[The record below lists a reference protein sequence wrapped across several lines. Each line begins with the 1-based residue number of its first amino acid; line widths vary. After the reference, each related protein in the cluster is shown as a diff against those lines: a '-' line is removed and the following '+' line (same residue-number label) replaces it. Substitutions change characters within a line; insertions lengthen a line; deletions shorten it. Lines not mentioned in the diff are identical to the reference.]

1 MLTATLKWFGG
12 KANNLFKM
20 EEKGISV
27 PKTWV
32 ISNNYPLFLYKQYN
46 IESNDIESVK
56 YFLDNLPKK
65 VYRELFEEVSD
76 FIKNNREIKR
86 FAVRSSQ
93 TYEDGKENSF
103 SGLFYTGLN
112 ISKTGD
118 ITDEII
124 RCWKESYNDG
134 VIEYSKRV
142 SDFNVVP
149 CSVIIQQFI
158 QSEKS
163 GVVFR
168 WNDKIII
175 DSNFGLAKSIVDGE
189 TGCDELIIDDLT
201 KQIISYTNNKSYAII
216 PINSRVNP
224 NNGDIVQY
232 NNLSNLQIAEF
243 DNTTSTLK
251 VKLDEESKKM
261 EVLEEQE
268 IGELLN
274 TCEKV
279 SQELDIENYDVEWT
293 FYEKKL
299 YILQCRPLTKP
310 ITVNKLNSEKN
321 LGIGLVSG
329 EATGIAVKVE
339 NEKDLKKLPDKN
351 FILITKKLY
360 GSTILAANKATGCM
374 LQSKSPLSHSAIIA
388 REIGIPVIGAV
399 NLDTIVEGEFYYI
412 NGETGD
418 YKIVDMVENSNEKGL
433 SNTRLEKVDVS
444 DFDEY
449 FDYSINL

>member
-201 KQIISYTNNKSYAII
+201 KQIISYTSNKSYAII

-293 FYEKKL
+293 FYEKN
-299 YILQCRPLTKP
+299 YT
-310 ITVNKLNSEKN
+310 
-321 LGIGLVSG
+321 
-329 EATGIAVKVE
+329 
-339 NEKDLKKLPDKN
+339 
-351 FILITKKLY
+351 
-360 GSTILAANKATGCM
+360 
-374 LQSKSPLSHSAIIA
+374 
-388 REIGIPVIGAV
+388 
-399 NLDTIVEGEFYYI
+399 YY
-412 NGETGD
+412 NAD
-418 YKIVDMVENSNEKGL
+418 H
-433 SNTRLEKVDVS
+433 
-444 DFDEY
+444 
-449 FDYSINL
+449 